1 MKKVI
6 IIFLVFF
13 YAIVSFAQSESAKP
27 TFGVKLDREV
37 AVAKI
42 EKETYQDVIVELRS
56 ADLRLIHR
64 RR

>member
-42 EKETYQDVIVELRS
+42 EKETGQRNNLR
-56 ADLRLIHR
+56 DFIFKHII
-64 RR
+64 

>member
-37 AVAKI
+37 AVANFTPK
-42 EKETYQDVIVELRS
+42 TG
-56 ADLRLIHR
+56 
-64 RR
+64 